1 MRAISTYARLKD
13 LRLAQRLL
21 RRNRDSL
28 LLVDEMEDLLSN
40 PVDFLSECGAV
51 AEHRPA

>member
-1 MRAISTYARLKD
+1 MYARLQD

-21 RRNRDSL
+21 ERNRNSPL
-28 LLVDEMEDLLSN
+28 LFDEMEDLLSD

-51 AEHRPA
+51 AEHRPV